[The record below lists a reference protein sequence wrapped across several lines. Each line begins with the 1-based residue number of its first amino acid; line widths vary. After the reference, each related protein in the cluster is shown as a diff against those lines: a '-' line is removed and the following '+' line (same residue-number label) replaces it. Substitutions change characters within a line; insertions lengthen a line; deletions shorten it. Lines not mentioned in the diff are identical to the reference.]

1 MAFRTESGFTFFNL
15 LLIITILMICI
26 PIYSA
31 IFKAMPDTSYYE
43 EVSIQQFLFLL
54 QQECNKATTIHS
66 VENQIIMIP
75 NSGERISFELY
86 GNLIRRQV
94 NNLGHEIYLREIKSW
109 DIVPVP
115 NGIRI
120 TITSLQGEQYEKT
133 IQYYT

>member
-1 MAFRTESGFTFFNL
+1 
-15 LLIITILMICI
+15 
-26 PIYSA
+26 
-31 IFKAMPDTSYYE
+31 MPDTSYYE